1 MSTVKRTYSLP
12 AELVQRF
19 EEQVASRKRSA
30 TLARVLQNWLEAEE
44 RQRLRA
50 EIEEGLRDMAE
61 EYLAI
66 AREFEPLDAELDR
79 TLGDYDEQPDQ

>member
-12 AELVQRF
+12 SDLVSRF
-19 EEQVASRKRSA
+19 EEQVAPRKRSR
-30 TLARVLQNWLEAEE
+30 TLAQVLQHWLEAEE
-44 RQRLRA
+44 RRRLRA

-66 AREFEPLDAELDR
+66 EREWHPLEEEVDR
-79 TLGDYDEQPDQ
+79 ALGDYGE

>member
-12 AELVQRF
+12 SDLVSRF
-19 EEQVASRKRSA
+19 EEQVAPRRRSR
-30 TLARVLQNWLEAEE
+30 TLAQVLQHWLEVEE
-44 RQRLRA
+44 RRRLRA

-79 TLGDYDEQPDQ
+79 ALGDYDE